1 MLNSKYNIW
10 MKEFPNI
17 KEKIYRDKRINL
29 PVLKPGVTFSNEEY
43 KKNYELYL
51 EEVIKPRLR
60 EYEEAKQAGFE
71 PIIFD
76 Y

>member
-1 MLNSKYNIW
+1 MLSSKYNIW

-17 KEKIYRDKRINL
+17 KEKIYTDRRINL

-43 KKNYELYL
+43 KQNYELYL

-60 EYEEAKQAGFE
+60 EYEEAKQAGLE
-71 PIIFD
+71 LVISN